1 MELPSDMDAVLQQLL
16 NPRRADASTL
26 SSEDEAYL
34 ASLLCAMREGQRA
47 IVIVEGTDEQLRY
60 MFSNATRAEAV
71 SILGKVVESTGRR
84 MAEGLE

>member
-16 NPRRADASTL
+16 NPCRADASVL

-34 ASLLCAMREGQRA
+34 TSLLCAMRAGQRA
-47 IVIVEGTDEQLRY
+47 IVIVENIDDQLRY

-71 SILGKVVESTGRR
+71 SILGKVIESTGRR